1 MKYPLLIVFSL
12 VYCILQAQ
20 IQVLPDMEVTGESQ
34 VKIFLYKKALPY
46 SPQSTLNDSLQAFL
60 PLSYPME
67 PVPHAGAKTK
77 SSRSYIHIQGG
88 SIGEASA
95 IFRHHFMLKY
105 LNAAGLCASFKSPK
119 SELISRNISLNAD
132 LRPAVSHTLILDAH
146 LQKVETADMQS
157 SFRMGQLHLGGR
169 DFSALDLDFRE
180 MSNELRFYSLDQ
192 KYLPSSFS
200 SEGVAWHH
208 ESTVKL
214 ADLLLGNSVYLYGP
228 KPVIGSQLELN
239 GDYIDR
245 YSIGAIYDGMYLMPA
260 LSFNHTIDTGYD
272 SALKIS
278 NRAHTALQDYQELL
292 HQYTWI
298 LMDERLRNT
307 TVPLEFCLEYAM
319 INPEVQDVHPVSVSV
334 KNTTSFSKNKALLA
348 ESDMPDVV
356 EFVYDDVFENRSSLA
371 AVFGSSPFKVIQN
384 MAVSLAYETR
394 HDWRSL
400 AYNRML
406 QLESTAK
413 YERSPYHGQISFV
426 QQYFAKDQAQRD
438 LPELLDLNLEFGAD
452 IGSNGQLYIGLDNL
466 LNSNKRVHRALP
478 KQRRHLYL
486 GLLHRF

>member
-1 MKYPLLIVFSL
+1 
-12 VYCILQAQ
+12 
-20 IQVLPDMEVTGESQ
+20 
-34 VKIFLYKKALPY
+34 
-46 SPQSTLNDSLQAFL
+46 
-60 PLSYPME
+60 
-67 PVPHAGAKTK
+67 
-77 SSRSYIHIQGG
+77 
-88 SIGEASA
+88 
-95 IFRHHFMLKY
+95 
-105 LNAAGLCASFKSPK
+105 
-119 SELISRNISLNAD
+119 
-132 LRPAVSHTLILDAH
+132 
-146 LQKVETADMQS
+146 
-157 SFRMGQLHLGGR
+157 
-169 DFSALDLDFRE
+169 
-180 MSNELRFYSLDQ
+180 
-192 KYLPSSFS
+192 
-200 SEGVAWHH
+200 VAWHH

-319 INPEVQDVHPVSVSV
+319 INPDVQDVHPVSVSV